1 MISICFEGTND
12 GICAKGDVT
21 SLRGCAEMRAHIKS
35 AIGGV
40 EDNSGGLGGL
50 AAVGRKMSNT

>member
-21 SLRGCAEMRAHIKS
+21 SLRLRGCAEMRAHIKS

-40 EDNSGGLGGL
+40 EDNSGGPGGL
-50 AAVGRKMSNT
+50 AAV